1 MPFESL
7 IQMSLSPGGF
17 LGTSVDE
24 TVASIV
30 AQQIAADVQ
39 GALSTSRQDNFTDSK
54 ASLVD
59 LVKQRRTGVP
69 ARFEVWEMKTQ
80 GSGDD
85 LTLSK
90 TAVLIN
96 GEPLEER
103 RFIVTQADLAKR
115 QRFALMQTFGEDPDF
130 LMTFGP
136 EPMIW
141 TFGGYLR
148 SEVGKG
154 NWVRG
159 FDEFYERH
167 LRADRAIRQ
176 NRFAMFYI
184 GNLVIE
190 GQVLSLSKSLESNM
204 DDAGVP
210 FNFTMAV
217 RNYRHVRDAS
227 ADYAGLPAGEGAT
240 GPFENITHPLPDEE

>member
-1 MPFESL
+1 MPFGSL
-7 IQMSLSPGGF
+7 LLLSLDPGGE
-17 LGTSVDE
+17 LGAGANSAVG
-24 TVASIV
+24 AII
-30 AQQIAADVQ
+30 AQQLAADVQ
-39 GALSTSRQDNFTDSK
+39 GALSTSANDNFTDSK

-59 LVKQRRTGVP
+59 LVKQRRAGVP
-69 ARFEVWEMKTQ
+69 ARFEVWEMKSQ
-80 GSGDD
+80 GTGDD
-85 LTLSK
+85 LVLSK

-103 RFIVTQADLAKR
+103 RFIITQATLGKR

-141 TFGGYLR
+141 NFGGYLR

-167 LRADRAIRQ
+167 LRADRAIKK
-176 NRFAMFYI
+176 NRFAMFYL

-190 GQVLSLSKSLESNM
+190 GQVLNLDKTLESNI

-217 RNYRHVRDAS
+217 RSYRHVRDAT
-227 ADYAGLPAGEGAT
+227 ADYSALPEGEVT
-240 GPFENITHPLPDEE
+240 EGPLEQITQAPPEEV

>member
-1 MPFESL
+1 MPFETL
-7 IQMSLSPGGF
+7 IQMALMPGGI
-17 LGTSVDE
+17 LGAGSSEGVD
-24 TVASIV
+24 SIV
-30 AQQIAADVQ
+30 AQQMDADVQ
-39 GALSTSRQDNFTDSK
+39 GALSSATQDNFTDSK

-59 LVKQRRTGVP
+59 LVKRRRTGVP
-69 ARFEVWEMKTQ
+69 ARFEIWEMKTQ

-85 LTLSK
+85 LVLSK
-90 TAVLIN
+90 TAVLVN

-103 RFIVTQADLAKR
+103 RFIVTQATLSKR

-136 EPMIW
+136 EPMMW
-141 TFGGYLR
+141 NFGGYLR

-167 LRADRAIRQ
+167 LRADRAIRR

-190 GQVLSLSKSLESNM
+190 GQVLSLEKSIDANL

-217 RNYRHVRDAS
+217 RSYRHVRDAA
-227 ADYAGLPAGEGAT
+227 ADYVA
-240 GPFENITHPLPDEE
+240 LPDGNAAPDPFQDLTPLS